1 MKPNPHLPRIT
12 RDQMP
17 PQMQKIWDYSMAV
30 TGDATFVEISGNNPA
45 VFDWY
50 MNDFYEKL
58 FYAGRIEKKI
68 VELVRLRLANIHGCA
83 YCNKGDTA
91 QALDAGVSQE
101 QIKSLHTYETGPF
114 SEAEKAALALAD
126 VMALTNPN
134 GYLNKDLYDRARK
147 HFTDGQL
154 YELGQIMA
162 VLCGVAKWLF
172 AFDMVEKEDY
182 CPFVPKV

>member
-12 RDQMP
+12 RDKMP
-17 PQMQKIWDYSMAV
+17 PQMKKIWDYSMEV
-30 TGDATFVEISGNNPA
+30 TGDATFIEVSGNNPT

-91 QALDAGVSQE
+91 QALDSGVSLE
-101 QIKSLHTYETGPF
+101 QVESLHAYETGPF

-134 GYLNKDLYDRARK
+134 GYMTKALYERARK
-147 HFTDGQL
+147 HFTDSQL

-182 CPFVPKV
+182 CPFAPKV